1 MPPSQNA
8 SNAYDDNWELGGI
21 EGVVWRPGN
30 CKLGAAQLF
39 SVSHPTAP
47 PEHSFVA
54 QPPSAQT
61 HTSDKQRQPPPPP
74 PSFNFIYKIFSIE
87 KLTRVHT
94 SNPPASAQ
102 YSKSNKNVTITSTV
116 RLRW

>member
-30 CKLGAAQLF
+30 CKPAAAQLF

-47 PEHSFVA
+47 PEHSFLRSLPNHRPHKHTLVTNKGSR
-54 QPPSAQT
+54 PPS
-61 HTSDKQRQPPPPP
+61 P
-74 PSFNFIYKIFSIE
+74 
-87 KLTRVHT
+87 
-94 SNPPASAQ
+94 
-102 YSKSNKNVTITSTV
+102 
-116 RLRW
+116 